1 MSHESTP
8 VGGRLMTR
16 SMQVMLGLFGL
27 AVMLLAVRF
36 ARGIGAT
43 TALSD
48 GYPWGIWIAFDVV
61 TGTAL
66 ACGGYAVALMVYVLN
81 RGKYHPLVRSAL
93 VTSALGYTL
102 AGFSVIIDLGRW
114 WNVYAVPIKFWE
126 WNLNSIL
133 LEVALCIMLYMM
145 VLWVELSPAFLEKAR
160 DSKMPRLKLAAER
173 ALPWV
178 HRAMPWLIA
187 LGILLPTM
195 HQSSLGSLMM
205 LAGPRLHPLWLT
217 PLLPL
222 LFLVTALAMGY
233 GAVIVESLISTMAF
247 KRRSE
252 APTLARLAPVIAGL
266 LALFAV
272 IRFSDVVYRGRLD
285 LVFAFDRYSIL
296 FMTEM
301 LLFLTPAVFLAGR
314 DLARQP
320 AWLFRAAVLVLFGGG
335 LYRFSTFLFAFDPGP
350 AWSYFPAVPEL
361 FITLGLVA
369 AEIAAYIAI
378 VRTFPILA
386 GATEVRRTA
395 GDRTAGDRTAGN
407 LTAGNLTAEHPTAE
421 HQTA

>member
-1 MSHESTP
+1 MSHDSTP
-8 VGGRLMTR
+8 VGGKLLTR
-16 SMQVMLGLFGL
+16 STRVLLFLFGV

-43 TALSD
+43 TALND

-66 ACGGYAVALMVYVLN
+66 ACGGYAVALLVYVLN

-102 AGFSVIIDLGRW
+102 AGLSVVIDLGRW
-114 WNVYAVPIKFWE
+114 WNVWAVPIKFWE

-160 DSKMPRLKLAAER
+160 DSKLPRLKLVAER
-173 ALPWV
+173 TLPWV

-205 LAGPRLHPLWLT
+205 LAGPRLHPLWMT

-222 LFLVTALAMGY
+222 MFLVTALAMGY
-233 GAVIVESLISTMAF
+233 GAVVLESLLSTMAF

-252 APTLARLAPVIAGL
+252 APTLATLGPPIAGL

-272 IRFSDVVYRGRLD
+272 IRFADIIYRGRVG
-285 LVFAFDRYSIL
+285 LVFAGDFYS
-296 FMTEM
+296 T
-301 LLFLTPAVFLAGR
+301 LFLTEMFLMIAPAVFLALR
-314 DLARQP
+314 NFRSQP
-320 AWLFRAAVLVLFGGG
+320 VWLFRTAILVLVGGG
-335 LYRFSTFLFAFDPGP
+335 LYRFSTFLFAFDPGSH
-350 AWSYFPAVPEL
+350 WSYFPAVPEL

-369 AEIAAYIAI
+369 AEIVAYIAI

-386 GATEVRRTA
+386 GAPAPVAVMEPTPVPGTA
-395 GDRTAGDRTAGN
+395 GVSPIPVAGD
-407 LTAGNLTAEHPTAE
+407 
-421 HQTA
+421 

>member
-1 MSHESTP
+1 MSHDSSP

-16 SMQVMLGLFGL
+16 STRVLLFLFGV

-36 ARGIGAT
+36 LRGIGST

-66 ACGGYAVALMVYVLN
+66 ACGGYAIALMVYVLN

-102 AGFSVIIDLGRW
+102 AGLSVIIDLGRW

-133 LEVALCIMLYMM
+133 LEVALCIMLYMI
-145 VLWVELSPAFLEKAR
+145 VLWIELSPAFLEKTR
-160 DSKMPRLKLAAER
+160 HSQRSRVR
-173 ALPWV
+173 ASSETALRWV
-178 HRAMPWLIA
+178 NRAMPWLIA

-222 LFLVTALAMGY
+222 LFLVTATAMGY
-233 GAVIVESLISTMAF
+233 GAVILESLLSTRAF
-247 KRRSE
+247 NRRSE
-252 APTLARLAPVIAGL
+252 APTLATLGPAIAGL
-266 LALFAV
+266 LAVFAV
-272 IRFSDVVYRGRLD
+272 IRFADIIYRGRLGYV
-285 LVFAFDRYSIL
+285 LAFDGYSML
-296 FMTEM
+296 FLLEMM
-301 LLFLTPAVFLAGR
+301 LLITPAVFLSMR
-314 DLARQP
+314 DLRSQP
-320 AWLFRAAVLVLFGGG
+320 VWLFRTGILVLTGGA
-335 LYRFSTFLFAFDPGP
+335 LYRFSTFLFAFNPG
-350 AWSYFPAVPEL
+350 AHWSYFPAVPEL

-369 AEIAAYIAI
+369 AEILAYIAL
-378 VRTFPILA
+378 VRIFPILA
-386 GATEVRRTA
+386 GAPAPVAVMDPVAVRTLGSTPGGAQVA
-395 GDRTAGDRTAGN
+395 GD
-407 LTAGNLTAEHPTAE
+407 
-421 HQTA
+421 